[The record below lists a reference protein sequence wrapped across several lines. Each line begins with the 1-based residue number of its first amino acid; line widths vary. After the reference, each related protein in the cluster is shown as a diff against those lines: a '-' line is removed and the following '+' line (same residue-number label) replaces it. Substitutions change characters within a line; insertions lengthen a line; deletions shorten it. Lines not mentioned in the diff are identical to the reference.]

1 MKRITKI
8 EQDRANALTAPK
20 LRVAAYCRVSTASD
34 DQLVSLE
41 AQKTHYESYIKAN
54 PEWEFAGIY
63 YDRGVTGTKTEGRG
77 ELLRLI
83 YDCEN
88 GLVDFIVTKSIS
100 RFSRNTLDCLEI
112 VRRLLDIGVFVYFE
126 KENLNTQSM
135 EGELMLSILSSLA
148 ESESV
153 SISGNNKWSAQKRFQ
168 NGTFK
173 VAYPPYGYDN
183 VDGQMVI
190 NEEQAEIVRWMFA
203 QALAGKGTHRIAS
216 ELNERGVPTKRGG
229 SWTATTVR
237 GLLANEKFTGDI
249 LFQKTYTD
257 SQFNRHHNNGERDRY
272 FIEDHHPAIVSRVTF
287 EAVAAVIG
295 QRGKE
300 KGVTN
305 GSKYQNRY
313 PFSGRIVCSECG
325 STFKRRIHYST
336 HQKYIAWCCSRH
348 IEMIEACSMQFIRN
362 DAVEVAFVTMM
373 NKLVYGHR
381 TILRPLLDALR
392 SANDTGAYHKVAG
405 LESRMEEAMERRR
418 VLTGLMTKGYLE
430 PALFNK
436 EKNALETELENLQ
449 RQKDSLSRVLN
460 GNLAKTEKVSRL
472 LKFAAKAEM
481 VSDFDGGLFEEYVDR
496 VVVYSRTEIGFE
508 LKCGLTLKE
517 RLVR

>member
-8 EQDRANALTAPK
+8 EQDRVNALMPK

-54 PEWEFAGIY
+54 TEWEFAGVY
-63 YDRGVTGTKTEGRG
+63 YDKGVTGTKTEGRD

-83 YDCEN
+83 SGCEN

-100 RFSRNTLDCLEI
+100 RFSRNTLDCLEL

-153 SISGNNKWSAQKRFQ
+153 SISENNKWSAQKRFQ

-203 QALAGKGTHRIAS
+203 QALAGKGTHKIAS
-216 ELNERGVPTKRGG
+216 ELNERGVPTRKGG

-237 GLLANEKFTGDI
+237 GLLTNEKFTGDI

-257 SQFNRHHNNGERDRY
+257 SQFNRHHNNGERDQY
-272 FIEDHHPAIVSRVTF
+272 FMEDHHPAIVSRETF

-300 KGVTN
+300 KGVTK

-336 HQKYIAWCCSRH
+336 HQQYIAWCCSRH
-348 IEMIEACSMQFIRN
+348 IERIEACSMQFIRN
-362 DAVEVAFVTMM
+362 DAVEAAFVTMM
-373 NKLVYGHR
+373 NKLVYNHKA
-381 TILRPLLDALR
+381 ILRPLLDALR
-392 SANDTGAYHKVAG
+392 SANDTGAYRKVAE
-405 LESRMEEAMERRR
+405 LESRMEEAMEWSQ

-430 PALFNK
+430 SALFNK
-436 EKNALETELENLQ
+436 EKNALEMELENLQ
-449 RQKDSLSRVLN
+449 RQKDSLSRILN
-460 GNLAKTEKVSRL
+460 GNLAKTEEVSRL

-481 VSDFDGGLFEEYVDR
+481 TSDFNGELFEEYVDR
-496 VVVYSRTEIGFE
+496 VVVYSRAEIGFE

>member
-8 EQDRANALTAPK
+8 EQNGAGALAVSK

-63 YDRGVTGTKTEGRG
+63 YDRGVTGTKTEGRD

-83 YDCEN
+83 SDCEN

-100 RFSRNTLDCLEI
+100 RFSRNTLDCLEL
-112 VRRLLDIGVFVYFE
+112 VRHLLDIGVFVFFE

-148 ESESV
+148 ESESI
-153 SISGNNKWSAQKRFQ
+153 SISENNKWSAQRRFQ

-183 VDGQMVI
+183 VDGQMVV
-190 NEEQAEIVRWMFA
+190 NKEQAEIVRWMFE

-216 ELNERGVPTKRGG
+216 ELNERGVPAKKGG
-229 SWTATTVR
+229 SWTATTIR
-237 GLLANEKFTGDI
+237 GLLTNEKFTGDI
-249 LFQKTYTD
+249 MFQKTYTD
-257 SQFNRHHNNGERDRY
+257 SQFNRHHNYGERDRY
-272 FIEDHHPAIVSRVTF
+272 FVENHHPAIVSRETF
-287 EAVAAVIG
+287 ETVAAVIG
-295 QRGKE
+295 QRAKE
-300 KGVTN
+300 KGVTK

-313 PFSGRIVCSECG
+313 PFSGRIICSECG

-348 IEMIEACSMQFIRN
+348 IERIEECSMQFIRN
-362 DAVEVAFVTMM
+362 DAVEAAFVTMM
-373 NKLVYGHR
+373 NKLVYGHK
-381 TILRPLLDALR
+381 TILRPLLNTLR
-392 SANDTGAYHKVAG
+392 GANDTDSYRRVAE
-405 LESRMEEAMERRR
+405 LESRMEEVIEQGQ

-430 PALFNK
+430 PAIFNK
-436 EKNALETELENLQ
+436 EKNELEMELESLQ
-449 RQKDSLSRVLN
+449 RQKDSLARILN
-460 GNLAKTEKVSRL
+460 GNLTKTDEVSRL
-472 LKFAAKAEM
+472 LKFAVKSEM
-481 VSDFDGGLFEEYVDR
+481 CIDFDGDLFEEYVDR
-496 VVVYSRTEIGFE
+496 IVVYSRTEIGFE